1 MNNLPRVVARI
12 MPRSESNPRPLD
24 HESNALPL
32 HYRVTLYWAVKSVMI
47 INKQMHGQVAAVT
60 FGGISALPQLLY
72 GVCNFD

>member
-1 MNNLPRVVARI
+1 
-12 MPRSESNPRPLD
+12 
-24 HESNALPL
+24 
-32 HYRVTLYWAVKSVMI
+32 VKSVMI

>member
-32 HYRVTLYWAVKSVMI
+32 HHRDVVVLSDSSVRDVCVCVVV
-47 INKQMHGQVAAVT
+47 NLQLST
-60 FGGISALPQLLY
+60 SARASEAKNQ
-72 GVCNFD
+72 GDC